1 MKHAGKPVLL
11 ATLTVLGC
19 TAPINGP
26 PLKYAV
32 QGNYE
37 DIASC
42 LYRYAEDTHTFGRD
56 VHLTRLSSPVEIRV
70 ALSSV
75 TSRGGIS
82 SLAWEVELFPTGSG
96 STRLLVRQASTL
108 VNSQP
113 FWETVLEPA
122 ITRCAGSRPV
132 PA

>member
-1 MKHAGKPVLL
+1 MKHAGWMALL
-11 ATLTVLGC
+11 AMLTVLGC
-19 TAPINGP
+19 TSPINAP
-26 PLKYAV
+26 PVRYSV
-32 QGNYE
+32 QGNHE

-42 LYRYAEDTHTFGRD
+42 LYRQAEDTHTYARD
-56 VHLTRLSSPVEIRV
+56 VHLTRLSNPAEIRV

-75 TSRGGIS
+75 TGRSGIS
-82 SLAWEVELFPTGSG
+82 SLAWEVELFPSGPG
-96 STRLLVRQASTL
+96 STSLLVRQASTL
-108 VNSQP
+108 VNAQP